1 MELVQGVISKLEMN
15 NFGRTWTE
23 DAPRVKV

>member
-1 MELVQGVISKLEMN
+1 MKLMQGVISKLEMN
-15 NFGRTWTE
+15 NFGWMWTE